1 MSGANECECA
11 PATRSC
17 AVAPRRV
24 CGASRGRIRTA
35 DVATPACPGVCEH
48 AVDLGWLPKLAA
60 AHAPRDARQAFRQAR
75 AQLKRTTAGDYC
87 ASATLHDL

>member
-1 MSGANECECA
+1 MNVSVRRRLDPAQSLPGA
-11 PATRSC
+11 S
-17 AVAPRRV
+17 VAPLAAAFAPLTLRRPRV
-24 CGASRGRIRTA
+24 Q
-35 DVATPACPGVCEH
+35 VCEH

-87 ASATLHDL
+87 PSATLHDL